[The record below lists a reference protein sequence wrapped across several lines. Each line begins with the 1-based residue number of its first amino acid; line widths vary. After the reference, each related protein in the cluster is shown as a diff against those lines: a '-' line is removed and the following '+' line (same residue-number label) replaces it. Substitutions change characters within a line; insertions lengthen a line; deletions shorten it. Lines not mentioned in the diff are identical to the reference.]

1 MPTSVTADARDD
13 REDDDAD
20 AGSDAS
26 GDPEPDPP
34 ATDGDDS
41 VDVDDA
47 PAWLDVF
54 GHDDPYP
61 EQQDGIDAAIDT
73 AQDGGFTVL
82 EGACGTGKT
91 MLALTAG
98 LHLVRDPESDFK
110 RVMVLTSV
118 KQQLRQFEA
127 DLETINANL
136 PGDYDPVSA
145 LTLVGKADVCPYERE
160 GTAGF
165 GDGSV
170 YDRCETLRDK
180 TRDLTGEG
188 GDTTADSLAGQAR
201 SQQVDLASGPSASAG
216 ATYLESAGMPSPYP
230 RDIPEFDT
238 ERSSV
243 EYCPFYA
250 QYLADLPEDGDPA
263 EAIPFDVTDAGLV
276 RPDDLVAAGME
287 HGTCPHSLMG
297 VLLKEVEVV
306 VGNYYHAFDPTTV
319 EAFTGA
325 LLDDETFVVCD
336 EAHMLEPRVRD
347 LVSDGVAD
355 RTLRDAE
362 AELTRVI
369 QPVEFDESGRGDASQ
384 YTKADAELVR
394 GELADTDLDI
404 DDVRATRD
412 FIRDLRGELDRRVED
427 HLDREHRGWRANLA
441 DLPDAEL
448 PLRDPETP
456 QPDALTEWAESEG
469 YGRTNW
475 TIAERVGAVAQR
487 ILNEREDEEQTR
499 AVATAGRVLGA
510 WQYRDNTRFFREIEL
525 ERTWDDAEPP
535 ESWRRAY
542 NARLSIQNCVPAEVL
557 AEHLAAFGGG
567 VLMSATLEPLDVFAE
582 VTGLDALEREGRPV
596 ETRTYGLHFPEE
608 NRESFAVAAPKFTYQ
623 NRGPTPDHDARSGG
637 VDPAEWNETRQVYVD
652 AVAEVAQV
660 EGNALVGMPNYAEAA
675 WMARALETVLD
686 KPVLLDESSADD
698 ATERLKDDFFAGEG
712 KVLVT
717 SLRGTLTEGV
727 DYEGDR
733 LTAAIVCGVP
743 LVNTASPRT
752 KAVQRAY
759 DDQFGNGF
767 EYALTVPAVRK
778 ARQAVGRVIR
788 GPEEVGVRV
797 LVDERYAR
805 DSWNSVREFIP
816 PVEREE
822 FQPVSPDMLDV
833 AMDRFRRKLD

>member
-1 MPTSVTADARDD
+1 MTIPVTADAGDD
-13 REDDDAD
+13 ANPPEDDAD
-20 AGSDAS
+20 SDAAAS
-26 GDPEPDPP
+26 EG
-34 ATDGDDS
+34 ADGS
-41 VDVDDA
+41 AAEDV
-47 PAWLDVF
+47 PAWADVF
-54 GHDDPYP
+54 GHPDPYP
-61 EQQDGIDAAIDT
+61 EQEDGIDAAIDT

-98 LHLVRDPESDFK
+98 LHLVRDPDSDFE

-127 DLETINANL
+127 DLEAINANL
-136 PGDYDPVSA
+136 PDGYDPVSA
-145 LTLVGKADVCPYERE
+145 MTLVGKADVCPYERE
-160 GTAGF
+160 GAAGF
-165 GDGSV
+165 GQGSV
-170 YDRCETLRDK
+170 YERCETLREK

-188 GDTTADSLAGQAR
+188 GETSADSLAGQAR

-216 ATYLESAGMPSPYP
+216 ATYLESAGTPSPYP
-230 RDIPEFDT
+230 REMPEYATDRT
-238 ERSSV
+238 TV

-250 QYLADLPEDGDPA
+250 QYLADLPEDGDAA
-263 EAIPFDVTDAGLV
+263 EGIPFDVTDAGLM
-276 RPDDLVAAGME
+276 RPDDLVSAGME
-287 HGTCPHSLMG
+287 YGTCPHSLMG
-297 VLLKEVEVV
+297 VLLHEVEVV

-325 LLDDETFVVCD
+325 LLDESTFVVCD

-369 QPVEFDESGRGDASQ
+369 QPVAFDEDGAGDATQ
-384 YTKADAELVR
+384 HTKADAELVR
-394 GELADTDLDI
+394 GELAETDLDI
-404 DDVRATRD
+404 EDVRAVRD
-412 FIRDLRGELDRRVED
+412 FVRDLREEVSRRVEGY
-427 HLDREHRGWRANLA
+427 LDREHRGWRANLA
-441 DLPDAEL
+441 DLPDAEI

-456 QPDALTEWAESEG
+456 QEDELTEWAERAG
-469 YGRTNW
+469 YGPNFW
-475 TIAERVGAVAQR
+475 TTAESVGATAQR
-487 ILNEREDEEQTR
+487 ILNEQADEEKQR
-499 AVATAGRVLGA
+499 ACATTGRVLSA
-510 WQYRDNTRFFREIEL
+510 WQTRDHTRYFREIDL

-535 ESWRRAY
+535 ETWRRAY
-542 NARLSIQNCVPAEVL
+542 NARLSIQNCVPSDVL
-557 AEHLAAFGGG
+557 ADHLSSFGGG
-567 VLMSATLEPLDVFAE
+567 VLMSATLEPIDVFAE

-623 NRGPTPDHDARSGG
+623 NRGPTPEPGRIEPADGG
-637 VDPAEWNETRQVYVD
+637 NETRRVYVD
-652 AVAEVAQV
+652 AVSEVASV

-675 WMARALETVLD
+675 WMASALESVLD

-698 ATERLKDDFFAGEG
+698 ATEALKDDFFAGEG

-733 LTAAIVCGVP
+733 LQAAVVCGVP

-759 DDQFGNGF
+759 DDAFGNGF

-788 GPEEVGVRV
+788 GVDEVGVRV
-797 LVDERYAR
+797 LVDERFAR
-805 DSWNSVREFIP
+805 ESWNSVRGFIP
-816 PVEREE
+816 EVEREE
-822 FQPVSPDMLDV
+822 FQPVSPDMLDL
-833 AMDRFRRKLD
+833 AMDRFRAKLD